1 MTSDGLDYRPTADP
15 TISFRNRL
23 PTVVET
29 HTHERGKVCRPHSG
43 YWWLWD
49 IPKPPVAAVGS
60 ADFASFVR
68 VRFNY
73 CGKAIP
79 KTDRRICGWPVIKA
93 IGRQYQ
99 AHQHQLKAIGA
110 GRKSPCRA
118 ILAFREGRKVFKTT
132 DRLGTHW
139 GTVPLLCAH
148 MAPQLAGR
156 IRQGR
161 CTLEG

>member
-1 MTSDGLDYRPTADP
+1 M
-15 TISFRNRL
+15 
-23 PTVVET
+23 
-29 HTHERGKVCRPHSG
+29 
-43 YWWLWD
+43 
-49 IPKPPVAAVGS
+49 GS

-139 GTVPLLCAH
+139 GTVPLLYAREALRNIAFG
-148 MAPQLAGR
+148 APV
-156 IRQGR
+156 
-161 CTLEG
+161 TLPRGSLLYAQEYSSDVGLIGYALG